1 MLERTTFFSHLSN
14 CGSNANAPGEHCGLL
29 SWTPVLIFFFP
40 PLYLFLYRCCFLF
53 VWAELSL
60 LTADYSQAAF
70 PFVCQ
75 NFKKEVK
82 VNSLFGITGR
92 MSAGKTK

>member
-1 MLERTTFFSHLSN
+1 MLMLLENMRAFVLDSSVDFFS
-14 CGSNANAPGEHCGLL
+14 
-29 SWTPVLIFFFP
+29 P